1 MSEKKVTAL
10 VTGATAGLGA
20 EFCRQLAERCD
31 VIIAVGRRTE
41 RLEALSE
48 ALCAQAEV
56 HCITADLA
64 SVEGVATVME
74 ALRQKGP
81 VDYLVNN
88 AGFSTYG
95 YFASLGIEAQRQMV
109 SVHIDASITLCRAAV
124 DFMRERGSGYIINVS
139 SMGGFLPGKGLAV
152 YGATKAFLTY
162 FSQALQAEV
171 AGDGVKVQALCPG
184 YIHTEFHDDMS
195 QDGFDKSRIPDD
207 MWMDAE
213 SVVRASLDALLAD
226 EVVVIPGEVNQQL
239 ARAGVEQQLSR
250 LQ

>member
-1 MSEKKVTAL
+1 MSGKKVTAL
-10 VTGATAGLGA
+10 VTGATAGLGE
-20 EFCRQLAERCD
+20 EFCRQLADRCD
-31 VIIAVGRRTE
+31 VIIAIGRRAE
-41 RLEALSE
+41 RLEALAD
-48 ALCAQAEV
+48 ALAGQAEV
-56 HCITADLA
+56 HGIVADLGT
-64 SVEGVATVME
+64 VDGVAAVME

-124 DFMRERGSGYIINVS
+124 DFMRERGGGYIINVS
-139 SMGGFLPGKGLAV
+139 SMGSFLPGKGLAV

-171 AGDGVKVQALCPG
+171 SADGVRVQALCPG

-195 QDGFDKSRIPDD
+195 RDGFDKARIPEE
-207 MWMDAE
+207 MWMEAE
-213 SVVRASLDALLAD
+213 SVVRASLDGLEGD

-239 ARAGVEQQLSR
+239 VRGAVEQQLAR

>member
-1 MSEKKVTAL
+1 M
-10 VTGATAGLGA
+10 GAG
-20 EFCRQLAERCD
+20 
-31 VIIAVGRRTE
+31 
-41 RLEALSE
+41 
-48 ALCAQAEV
+48 
-56 HCITADLA
+56 
-64 SVEGVATVME
+64 
-74 ALRQKGP
+74 
-81 VDYLVNN
+81 
-88 AGFSTYG
+88 
-95 YFASLGIEAQRQMV
+95 
-109 SVHIDASITLCRAAV
+109 IDASITLCRAAV
-124 DFMRERGSGYIINVS
+124 EFMRERGSGYIINVS

-195 QDGFDKSRIPDD
+195 QDGFDKSRIPDN

-213 SVVRASLDALLAD
+213 SVVRASLAALQAD

>member
-1 MSEKKVTAL
+1 MSGKKVTAL
-10 VTGATAGLGA
+10 VTGATAGLGE
-20 EFCRQLAERCD
+20 EFCRQLADRCD
-31 VIIAVGRRTE
+31 VIIAIGRRAD
-41 RLEALSE
+41 RLEALAD
-48 ALCAQAEV
+48 ALAGQAEV
-56 HCITADLA
+56 HGIVADLGT
-64 SVEGVATVME
+64 VDGVAAVME

-124 DFMRERGSGYIINVS
+124 DFMRERGGGYIINVS
-139 SMGGFLPGKGLAV
+139 SMGSFLPGKGLAV
-152 YGATKAFLTY
+152 YGASKAFLTY

-171 AGDGVKVQALCPG
+171 SADGVRVQALCPG

-195 QDGFDKSRIPDD
+195 RDGFDKARIPEE

-213 SVVRASLDALLAD
+213 SVVRASLDGLEGD

-239 ARAGVEQQLSR
+239 VRGAVEQQLAG